1 MLKLI
6 RKATKNDI
14 ETINLLGSKLHDNF
28 TRTYHIETEI
38 DSALAIVL
46 VAQIDSNIVGYLYAL
61 DFEDNA
67 DLLSIFVDES
77 YRLNS
82 IGYNL
87 INELQ
92 KMCNSETITLEVSS
106 ENVGAIAL
114 YRKSGFKEVGLRKKY
129 YNEADAL
136 IMKWGV

>member
-6 RKATKNDI
+6 RRATKSDV
-14 ETINLLGSKLHDNF
+14 EAINLLGSKLHDNF
-28 TRTYHIETEI
+28 ARTYHIETEI

-46 VAQIDSNIVGYLYAL
+46 VAEIDENIAGYLYAL
-61 DFEDNA
+61 DFEDNT

-77 YRLNS
+77 FRLNN
-82 IGYNL
+82 IGYEL

-92 KMCNSETITLEVSS
+92 KMCNSETITLEVSN
-106 ENVGAIAL
+106 ENIGAISL
-114 YRKSGFKEVGLRKKY
+114 YRKCGFKEVGLRKKY